1 MRHISGAVA
10 GLAHLSD
17 IQFQD
22 PFCNNTLSIAVR
34 AWNAITL
41 WLWPHGAG
49 MSFSVFLKLPKNLLR
64 TSLEILGCCDTDPF
78 QHPSRFQGPLK
89 VLEPSREP
97 AKAHFPMLFPPGAWK
112 ITVISSFSAMT
123 SSVYLSL

>member
-1 MRHISGAVA
+1 
-10 GLAHLSD
+10 
-17 IQFQD
+17 
-22 PFCNNTLSIAVR
+22 
-34 AWNAITL
+34 
-41 WLWPHGAG
+41 

-64 TSLEILGCCDTDPF
+64 TSLEICCCCDADPF
-78 QHPSRFQGPLK
+78 QHPSCLQGPLK
-89 VLEPSREP
+89 VFEPSREP

>member
-17 IQFQD
+17 IQLQD
-22 PFCNNTLSIAVR
+22 PFCNNTLSLAVR
-34 AWNAITL
+34 TWNTIAL
-41 WLWPHGAG
+41 RLWPRGAR
-49 MSFSVFLKLPKNLLR
+49 MSFSVFLKPPKNLLR
-64 TSLEILGCCDTDPF
+64 TSLEICCCCDADPF
-78 QHPSRFQGPLK
+78 QHPSCLQGPLK